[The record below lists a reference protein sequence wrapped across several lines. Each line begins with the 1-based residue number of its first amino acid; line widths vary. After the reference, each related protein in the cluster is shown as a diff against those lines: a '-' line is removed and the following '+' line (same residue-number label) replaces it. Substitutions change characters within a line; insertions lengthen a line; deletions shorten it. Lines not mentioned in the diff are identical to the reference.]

1 MNETTFSYDSVN
13 FHKTFSPQ
21 DSYIAKILELAKVG
35 YTGSKEEISE
45 ETGIPTG
52 KTSGKVV
59 PHILYSQYMGLTTHT
74 LSKGKYTLTLTDLG
88 KTVLENDKYMFEDIS
103 RLICH
108 YNICDADK
116 GAYLWSFIYNG
127 LPIMLDENISEEA
140 MKKKYT
146 DFFMI
151 KTDLGALRKSYSDDG
166 FFALLD
172 LLDFSEGIRINSSY
186 FKDERLY
193 VYAYALFSSWDMNCP
208 ETQEI
213 TADQIIYMKWN
224 KRFGFDE
231 DEMLFALEQM
241 EGKQLIRLNK
251 QLVPYTVI
259 RNADTANVLPHLYEL
274 LN

>member
-1 MNETTFSYDSVN
+1 MN

-21 DSYIAKILELAKVG
+21 DSYITKILELANNN

-59 PHILYSQYMGLTTHT
+59 PHILYAQYMGLTTHT
-74 LSKGKYTLTLTDLG
+74 LSKGKYTLELTDLG
-88 KTVLENDKYMFEDIS
+88 KTVLKNDKYLFEDIS

-108 YNICDADK
+108 YNICDEDT
-116 GAYLWSFIYNG
+116 GAYLWSFIYSR
-127 LPIMLDENISEEA
+127 LLIMLDENMSEEA
-140 MKKKYT
+140 MKKKYN
-146 DFFMI
+146 DFFMV
-151 KTDLGALRKSYSDDG
+151 KTDLGALRKSYSNEG
-166 FFALLD
+166 FFSFLD

-186 FKDERLY
+186 YKDERLY
-193 VYAYALFSSWDMNCP
+193 VYAYALFSSWDRTYSK
-208 ETQEI
+208 TQEV
-213 TADQIIYMKWN
+213 TADQIIDMKWS

-241 EGKQLIRLNK
+241 EEKKLIRLNK

-259 RNADTANVLPHLYEL
+259 RNADTADVLPHLYEL

>member
-1 MNETTFSYDSVN
+1 MNDTNFSYDSVN

-21 DSYIAKILELAKVG
+21 DSYITKILELAKEN

-59 PHILYSQYMGLTTHT
+59 PHILYAYYMGLTTHI
-74 LSKGKYTLTLTDLG
+74 LSKGKYSLKLTDLG
-88 KTVLENDKYMFEDIS
+88 KTVLENDKYLFEDIS

-108 YNICDADK
+108 YNMCDADA

-127 LPIMLDENISEEA
+127 LPLMLNEDMSEEA
-140 MKKKYT
+140 MKKKYN
-146 DFFMI
+146 DFFMV
-151 KTDLGALRKSYSDDG
+151 KTDLGALKKSYSEDG

-186 FKDERLY
+186 YKYERLY
-193 VYAYALFSSWDMNCP
+193 VYAYALLNSWDKKYP

-213 TADQIIYMKWN
+213 TADQLTDIKWN

-241 EGKQLIRLNK
+241 EVKHVIRLNK

-259 RNADTANVLPHLYEL
+259 RNVDTADVLPHLYEL

>member
-21 DSYIAKILELAKVG
+21 DSYITKILELAKDN

-59 PHILYSQYMGLTTHT
+59 PHILYAQYMGLTSHI
-74 LSKGKYTLTLTDLG
+74 LSKGKYTLELTDLG
-88 KTVLENDKYMFEDIS
+88 RTVLENDKYLFEDIS

-108 YNICDADK
+108 YNMCDDK
-116 GAYLWSFIYNG
+116 VGAYLWSFIYCG
-127 LPIMLDENISEEA
+127 LPIMLDETMSEEA
-140 MKKKYT
+140 MKKKYN
-146 DFFMI
+146 DFFMV
-151 KTDLGALRKSYSDDG
+151 KTDLGALRKSYSENG
-166 FFALLD
+166 FFSLLD

-186 FKDERLY
+186 YKNERLY
-193 VYAYALFSSWDMNCP
+193 VYVYSLFSSWDRKYP
-208 ETQEI
+208 GTQEI
-213 TADQIIYMKWN
+213 TADHIIEMKWN

-231 DEMLFALEQM
+231 DEMLFAFEQM

-251 QLVPYTVI
+251 QLVPYTII
-259 RNADTANVLPHLYEL
+259 RNADTADVLPHLYEL

>member
-21 DSYIAKILELAKVG
+21 DSYITKIMELAKDR
-35 YTGSKEEISE
+35 YIGSKEEISE

-52 KTSGKVV
+52 KISGKVV

-74 LSKGKYTLTLTDLG
+74 FSNGRYALELTDLG
-88 KTVLENDKYMFEDIS
+88 KLVLENDKYLFEDIS

-108 YNICDADK
+108 YNMCDEVS
-116 GAYLWSFIYNG
+116 GAYLWSFMYSG
-127 LPIMLDENISEEA
+127 LPIMLDETMSDEA
-140 MKKKYT
+140 MKKRYS
-146 DFFMI
+146 DFFMV

-172 LLDFSEGIRINSSY
+172 LLDFSDGIRINSSY
-186 FKDERLY
+186 YRDERLY
-193 VYAYALFSSWDMNCP
+193 VYAYALFNSWDRNYAG
-208 ETQEI
+208 TQEI
-213 TADQIIYMKWN
+213 TADQILEMKWN
-224 KRFGFDE
+224 KRLGFDE
-231 DEMLFALEQM
+231 DEMLFALAQM
-241 EGKQLIRLNK
+241 ERKQLLRLNK

-259 RNADTANVLPHLYEL
+259 RNVDTTDVLPHLYEL

>member
-1 MNETTFSYDSVN
+1 MNETAFSYDSVN

-21 DSYIAKILELAKVG
+21 ESYITKIMELAKDR

-59 PHILYSQYMGLTTHT
+59 PHILYAQYMGLTAHT
-74 LSKGKYTLTLTDLG
+74 LSKGKYTLQLTDLG
-88 KTVLENDKYMFEDIS
+88 KLVFENDKYLFEDIS

-108 YNICDADK
+108 YNMCDEVS
-116 GAYLWSFIYNG
+116 GAYLWSFIYSG
-127 LPIMLDENISEEA
+127 LPIMLDETISEEA
-140 MKKKYT
+140 MKKKYS

-151 KTDLGALRKSYSDDG
+151 KTDIGALRKSYSDDG
-166 FFALLD
+166 FFSMLD

-186 FKDERLY
+186 YKDDRLY
-193 VYAYALFSSWDMNCP
+193 VYAYALFSSWEKKYFD
-208 ETQEI
+208 TQEI
-213 TADQIIYMKWN
+213 TADQIIEMKWN

-241 EGKQLIRLNK
+241 EGRQLLKLNK
-251 QLVPYTVI
+251 QLVPYTII
-259 RNADTANVLPHLYEL
+259 RNAETSDVLPHLYEL

>member
-21 DSYIAKILELAKVG
+21 DSYITKILELAKNH

-59 PHILYSQYMGLTTHT
+59 PHILYAQYMGLTTHT
-74 LSKGKYTLTLTDLG
+74 LTKGKYTLDLTDVG
-88 KTVLENDKYMFEDIS
+88 KSVLENDKYLFEDIS
-103 RLICH
+103 KLICH
-108 YNICDADK
+108 YNMCDEDN
-116 GAYLWSFIYNG
+116 GAFLWSFIYNG
-127 LPIMLDENISEEA
+127 LPIMLDETMSEEA
-140 MKKKYT
+140 MKKKYN
-146 DFFMI
+146 DFFMV

-186 FKDERLY
+186 YKDERLY
-193 VYAYALFSSWDMNCP
+193 VYAYTLFSSWNKKHPD
-208 ETQEI
+208 TQEI
-213 TADQIIYMKWN
+213 TADQIIDMKWN

-259 RNADTANVLPHLYEL
+259 RNADTTDVLSHLYEL

>member
-21 DSYIAKILELAKVG
+21 DSYITKILELAKEN
-35 YTGSKEEISE
+35 YIGSKEEISV

-59 PHILYSQYMGLTTHT
+59 PHILYTQYMGLTTHT
-74 LSKGKYTLTLTDLG
+74 LSKSKYTLELTELG
-88 KTVLENDKYMFEDIS
+88 KTVLENDKYLFEDIT

-108 YNICDADK
+108 YNMCDEEV
-116 GAYLWSFIYNG
+116 GAYLWSFIYSG
-127 LPIMLDENISEEA
+127 LPLMLDENMSEES
-140 MKKKYT
+140 MKKKYN
-146 DFFMI
+146 DFFMV

-172 LLDFSEGIRINSSY
+172 LLDFSEGIHINSSY
-186 FKDERLY
+186 YKDERLY
-193 VYAYALFSSWDMNCP
+193 VYTYALFRSWDRRFP
-208 ETQEI
+208 KAQEI
-213 TADQIIYMKWN
+213 TADQIIAMKWN

-231 DEMLFALEQM
+231 DEMLFALEQI

-259 RNADTANVLPHLYEL
+259 RNADTVNVLSHLYEL

>member
-74 LSKGKYTLTLTDLG
+74 LSKGKYTLKLTDLG
-88 KTVLENDKYMFEDIS
+88 KTVLENDKYLFEDIS

-108 YNICDADK
+108 YNICDEEN

-140 MKKKYT
+140 MKKKYN
-146 DFFMI
+146 DFFMV

-172 LLDFSEGIRINSSY
+172 LLDFSEGIRINSLY
-186 FKDERLY
+186 YKDERLY
-193 VYAYALFSSWDMNCP
+193 AYAYTLLSSWDMNCP

-213 TADQIIYMKWN
+213 TADQIIGMKWN

>member
-1 MNETTFSYDSVN
+1 MNETIFSYDRVN
-13 FHKTFSPQ
+13 FHKTFPPQ
-21 DSYIAKILELAKVG
+21 DSYITKIVELAKVS

-59 PHILYSQYMGLTTHT
+59 PHILYAQYMGLTTQT
-74 LSKGKYTLTLTDLG
+74 LSRGKYTLELTDFG
-88 KTVLENDKYMFEDIS
+88 KTVFENDKYLFEDIT

-108 YNICDADK
+108 YNMCDEDT
-116 GAYLWSFIYNG
+116 GAHLWSFLYNR
-127 LPIMLDENISEEA
+127 LPIMLDENMSEKA
-140 MKKKYT
+140 MKKKYN
-146 DFFMI
+146 DFFMV

-166 FFALLD
+166 FFAPLD

-186 FKDERLY
+186 YKDERLY
-193 VYAYALFSSWDMNCP
+193 VYAYTLFSSWDRKCP

-213 TADQIIYMKWN
+213 TADQIMDTKWN

-241 EGKQLIRLNK
+241 EGKQLLRLNK

-259 RNADTANVLPHLYEL
+259 RNADAADVLPHLYEL

>member
-1 MNETTFSYDSVN
+1 MNKTTFSYNSVN

-21 DSYIAKILELAKVG
+21 DSYITKILELAKDN
-35 YTGSKEEISE
+35 YSGSKEEISE
-45 ETGIPTG
+45 GTGIPTG

-59 PHILYSQYMGLTTHT
+59 PHILYAQYMGLTAHT
-74 LSKGKYTLTLTDLG
+74 LSNGKYTLELTDLG
-88 KTVLENDKYMFEDIS
+88 KTVLENDKYLFEDIS

-108 YNICDADK
+108 YNMCDEGS

-127 LPIMLDENISEEA
+127 LPVMLDETMSEEA
-140 MKKKYT
+140 MKKKYN
-146 DFFMI
+146 DFFMV
-151 KTDLGALRKSYSDDG
+151 KTDLRALRKSYSDDG

-186 FKDERLY
+186 YKDERLY
-193 VYAYALFSSWDMNCP
+193 VYAYTLFSSWGKKYPD
-208 ETQEI
+208 TQEI
-213 TADQIIYMKWN
+213 TSDQITDMKWN

-241 EGKQLIRLNK
+241 EGKQLLRLNK

-259 RNADTANVLPHLYEL
+259 RNADAADVLPHLYEL

>member
-21 DSYIAKILELAKVG
+21 DSYIVKILELAKAG

-74 LSKGKYTLTLTDLG
+74 LSKGKYTLKLTELG
-88 KTVLENDKYMFEDIS
+88 KTVLENDKYLFEDIS

-140 MKKKYT
+140 MKKKYN
-146 DFFMI
+146 DFFMV

-186 FKDERLY
+186 FKDERMY
-193 VYAYALFSSWDMNCP
+193 VYAYTLFNSWDMNYP

-213 TADQIIYMKWN
+213 TVDQIIDMKWN

-259 RNADTANVLPHLYEL
+259 RSADTANVLPHLYEL

>member
-1 MNETTFSYDSVN
+1 MNENTFSYDSVN

-21 DSYIAKILELAKVG
+21 DSYITKILELAKNN
-35 YTGSKEEISE
+35 YSGSKEEISE

-59 PHILYSQYMGLTTHT
+59 PHILYAQYMGLTTHT
-74 LSKGKYTLTLTDLG
+74 LSRGKYSLELTDLG
-88 KTVLENDKYMFEDIS
+88 KTVLDNDKYLFEDIS

-108 YNICDADK
+108 YNICDEVN

-127 LPIMLDENISEEA
+127 LPIMLDETMSEDA
-140 MKKKYT
+140 MKKKYN
-146 DFFMI
+146 DFFMV

-172 LLDFSEGIRINSSY
+172 LIDFSEGIRINSSY
-186 FKDERLY
+186 YKDERLY
-193 VYAYALFSSWDMNCP
+193 VYAYSLFRSWDKKYSK
-208 ETQEI
+208 TLEI
-213 TADQIIYMKWN
+213 TADQIVDMKWN

-259 RNADTANVLPHLYEL
+259 RNADTADVLPHLYEL

>member
-1 MNETTFSYDSVN
+1 MKEIIFSYDSVN

-21 DSYIAKILELAKVG
+21 DSYITKILELANNN

-59 PHILYSQYMGLTTHT
+59 PHILYAQYMGLTTHT
-74 LSKGKYTLTLTDLG
+74 LSKGKYTLELTDLG
-88 KTVLENDKYMFEDIS
+88 KTVLKNDKYLFEDIS

-108 YNICDADK
+108 YNICDEDT
-116 GAYLWSFIYNG
+116 GAYLWSFIYSR
-127 LPIMLDENISEEA
+127 LLIMLDENMSEEA
-140 MKKKYT
+140 MKKKYN
-146 DFFMI
+146 DFFMV
-151 KTDLGALRKSYSDDG
+151 KTDLGALRKSYSNEG
-166 FFALLD
+166 FFSFLD

-186 FKDERLY
+186 YKDERLY
-193 VYAYALFSSWDMNCP
+193 VYAYALFSSWDRTYSK
-208 ETQEI
+208 TQEV
-213 TADQIIYMKWN
+213 TADQIIDMKWS

-241 EGKQLIRLNK
+241 EEKKLIRLNK

-259 RNADTANVLPHLYEL
+259 RNADTADVLPHLYEL